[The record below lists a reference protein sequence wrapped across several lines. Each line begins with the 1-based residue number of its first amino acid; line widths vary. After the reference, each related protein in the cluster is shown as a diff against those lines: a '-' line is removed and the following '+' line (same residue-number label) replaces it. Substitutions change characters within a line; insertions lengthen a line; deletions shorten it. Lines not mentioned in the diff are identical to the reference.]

1 MLFQLFLFSFVFAIS
16 NLFLL
21 FSLLSCTVIVLLCTA
36 IVQPYGKRQLL
47 NCLELFAL
55 TSLWLTLWAGNV
67 FNANPR
73 CEDGKGGTVAW
84 CETIS
89 IAVGVIVVIMLVTV
103 VATMIYYKKQKQCDA
118 CLGSSSH
125 HELEEEE
132 EQEQEQEQ
140 DGMESANITSFTNP
154 TLDPVTENNTQH
166 INIEMPTINH
176 NSSESKI
183 PDDWDAH
190 ETDEGDTFYVQ
201 RSSGL
206 TQWEKP
212 SSLSSSSTSSSPH
225 HHTRTSTQLPADWDK
240 HKSDQGQR
248 YYVNNRTSESSWTA
262 PEGASGGS
270 VSASGERKK

>member
-1 MLFQLFLFSFVFAIS
+1 M
-16 NLFLL
+16 
-21 FSLLSCTVIVLLCTA
+21 
-36 IVQPYGKRQLL
+36 
-47 NCLELFAL
+47 
-55 TSLWLTLWAGNV
+55 
-67 FNANPR
+67 
-73 CEDGKGGTVAW
+73 AW

-132 EQEQEQEQ
+132 EQEQEQEQEQ

-201 RSSGL
+201 RRSGL

-212 SSLSSSSTSSSPH
+212 SSLSSSNTSSSPH